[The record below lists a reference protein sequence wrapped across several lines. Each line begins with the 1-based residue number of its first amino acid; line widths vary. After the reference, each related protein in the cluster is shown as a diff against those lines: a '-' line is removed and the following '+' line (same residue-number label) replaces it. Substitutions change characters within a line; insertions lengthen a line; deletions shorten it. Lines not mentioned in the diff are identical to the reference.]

1 MLNTEN
7 FKLARSA
14 PMSPYFRS
22 LCRAVDV
29 GGSSF
34 ELVLGETRVIL
45 DAGMH
50 PKHEGFE
57 SLPNFDL
64 LTDRHVDAILVSH
77 AHLDHCGALPVLFR
91 QHVDAAVYMTPE
103 TLDLVEA
110 MLHNSV
116 NVMTAKREERQC
128 FEYPFFTHREL
139 DTQTQFWQSHR
150 FGQSFYLDPLG
161 EVRAEFYPAGHVLGA
176 AGVKIETDD
185 RTIFYTGDVHF
196 EDQTLSRAAKFP
208 EEPVD
213 LLIMETTR
221 GDSPRPADYTRERE
235 KARLAGHISTA
246 LEQGGAAL
254 IPVFALGKTQELL
267 LMLHEMKGAGQIPD
281 APVMIGGLSTKM
293 STIYDHHADRSVRHF
308 ENFRLLEDM
317 DLMVARRRG
326 RRRNLEFNP
335 GCIYALSSGMM
346 TENTVSHGFAKYILA
361 DERNALLFIGY
372 AAEDTPARAI
382 LESAPGDPI
391 QLEPDEEPLPLNC
404 RVEKFDFSGHAP
416 REQLLDY
423 AVRVQPK
430 QIALVHGD
438 IPARKWFEE
447 ELAKRMPETPV
458 TIAEPGVALE
468 F

>member
-1 MLNTEN
+1 MPN
-7 FKLARSA
+7 
-14 PMSPYFRS
+14 YFRS

-34 ELVLGETRVIL
+34 ELVLGDTRVIL

-50 PKHEGFE
+50 PKYEGSE

-64 LTDRHVDAILVSH
+64 LDDRAVDAIIVTH
-77 AHLDHCGALPVLFR
+77 AHLDHSGSLPVLFR
-91 QHVDAAVYMTPE
+91 EHVNAGVFMTEE

-116 NVMTAKREERQC
+116 NVMTSKREERQC

-139 DTQTQFWQSHR
+139 DTQAQFWQSHR
-150 FGQSFYLDPLG
+150 FGKSFYLDDLG
-161 EVRAEFYPAGHVLGA
+161 EVRAEFFPAGHVLGA
-176 AGVKIETDD
+176 SGIKIEAGDKSV
-185 RTIFYTGDVHF
+185 FYTGDVHF
-196 EDQTLSRAAKFP
+196 EDQTLSRAAAFP
-208 EEPVD
+208 DESVD

-221 GDSPRPADYTRERE
+221 GHSPRPAEYTREKE
-235 KARLAGHISTA
+235 VARLAQHIADA
-246 LEQGGAAL
+246 LARGGAAL

-267 LMLHEMKGAGQIPD
+267 LMLHQMKGAGQIPD
-281 APVMIGGLSTKM
+281 VPVMIGGLSTKM

-308 ENFRLLEDM
+308 ENFRLLDDM
-317 DLMVARRRG
+317 DLMVAP
-326 RRRNLEFNP
+326 RRNRKRTLEFNP

-346 TENTVSHGFAKYILA
+346 TENTVSNGFAKHILA

-372 AAEDTPARAI
+372 AAEDTPARTI
-382 LESAPGDPI
+382 LESEPGDLI
-391 QLEPDEEPLPLNC
+391 TLSPDDEPLPLNC
-404 RVEKFDFSGHAP
+404 QVEKFDFSGHAT

-423 AVRVQPK
+423 ALRVQPT

-438 IPARKWFEE
+438 IPARLWFKEQLE
-447 ELAKRMPETPV
+447 ARMPDTKV